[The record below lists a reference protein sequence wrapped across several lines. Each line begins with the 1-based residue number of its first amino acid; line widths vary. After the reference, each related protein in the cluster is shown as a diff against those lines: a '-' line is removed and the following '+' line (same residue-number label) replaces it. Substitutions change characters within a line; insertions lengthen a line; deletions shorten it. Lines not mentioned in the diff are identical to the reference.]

1 MVNNTDQLTSSAG
14 LVLLYLADEDHKLQ
28 IQKQKQNDTD
38 TYRMG
43 TLAMVKSKWMST
55 HQCKES
61 KKETIQENQNMKII
75 KIKSMQI
82 KTEK

>member
-1 MVNNTDQLTSSAG
+1 MA

-28 IQKQKQNDTD
+28 IQKQLKDTD
-38 TYRMG
+38 TYRMD